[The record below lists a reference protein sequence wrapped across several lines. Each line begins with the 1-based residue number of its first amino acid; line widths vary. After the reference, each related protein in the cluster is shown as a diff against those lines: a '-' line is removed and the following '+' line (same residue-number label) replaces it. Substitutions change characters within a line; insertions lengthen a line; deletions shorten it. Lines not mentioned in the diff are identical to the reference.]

1 MFCVWNANFIDF
13 LWHSYYLHRGVRRS
27 VICSDF
33 IKITCKNKCRIQ
45 VITKNM
51 PPKRF
56 WILEISFIRKNV
68 EHSQN
73 ERVKWFIK
81 KEMKKWI
88 IKTHCSEENLTS
100 ILYDSLI
107 LELWYKRNVI
117 NKETTSLK
125 NNISYLSHGIKII
138 HRSQL
143 HQ

>member
-1 MFCVWNANFIDF
+1 MSYSAHNKKHASKEVLNSGNFI
-13 LWHSYYLHRGVRRS
+13 YKEKRGT
-27 VICSDF
+27 F
-33 IKITCKNKCRIQ
+33 
-45 VITKNM
+45 TKWKSEM
-51 PPKRF
+51 IHK
-56 WILEISFIRKNV
+56 
-68 EHSQN
+68 
-73 ERVKWFIK
+73 K